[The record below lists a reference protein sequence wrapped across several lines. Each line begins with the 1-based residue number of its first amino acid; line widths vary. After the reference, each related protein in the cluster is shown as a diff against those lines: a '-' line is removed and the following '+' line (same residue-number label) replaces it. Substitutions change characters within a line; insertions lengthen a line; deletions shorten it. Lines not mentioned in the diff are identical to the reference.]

1 MHEELFSGSC
11 HGPREKLLVWWP
23 PVNSLEA
30 GSPTYL
36 RPLGLSVLSTRRGGG
51 EQEGSGACCS
61 SEAQSSGVQLRPPT
75 QKMLPAAGRE
85 APGST
90 SHGGADYQLVIEGV
104 LGSGVESEEEVL
116 G

>member
-1 MHEELFSGSC
+1 MSWSKGEASGLVASCELIGGWEPHLFEAFRIVC
-11 HGPREKLLVWWP
+11 T
-23 PVNSLEA
+23 VNTA
-30 GSPTYL
+30 
-36 RPLGLSVLSTRRGGG
+36 GGG